1 MRVFTREQFHELVW
15 AKPMTTL
22 AKEFLLSDVALH
34 KVCRK
39 HDVPTPPP
47 GWWAKKQAGKKVA
60 VSKLPRL
67 KAGISHAN
75 GETVASITG

>member
-47 GWWAKKQAGKKVA
+47 GWWRRNRRVRRSPFPNCPG
-60 VSKLPRL
+60 
-67 KAGISHAN
+67 
-75 GETVASITG
+75 